1 MSRPA
6 GSRRRRG
13 RFGVRTTPKFR
24 SRQRCFPCFGSARSV
39 TAGKATSGRR
49 RANRRASDGAA
60 RRSMRASKAPEHGA
74 PRGTF
79 RLAGTPTAQ
88 HIGHVSN
95 VSRADDPDEGS
106 LAEERPPDRVGD
118 ARSSGAAPFSAD
130 DEGGVTSCSG
140 SSSRAIFSTTPR
152 GRGWPQQVA
161 RAGDTSSPVWSAPGG
176 YGWGHQSRTPLGN
189 HTTSRPKVQRSRVAP
204 TRRGPRTSMRI
215 SVSFSASDI
224 SNG

>member
-1 MSRPA
+1 MTSPAASQSAGQRAPDVLNPPEMPSLFRLRSPPEIDACVQSPA
-6 GSRRRRG
+6 G
-13 RFGVRTTPKFR
+13 
-24 SRQRCFPCFGSARSV
+24 GS
-39 TAGKATSGRR
+39 
-49 RANRRASDGAA
+49 
-60 RRSMRASKAPEHGA
+60 

-79 RLAGTPTAQ
+79 RIARAPSAQ